1 MENILT
7 RGVSIPAPTN
17 YSHPWVNVLNRSFD
31 YGVRSMQT
39 DFYENILNNLFD
51 GVYYLDRE
59 RKIIFWNQAAAR
71 ITGYSKAEV
80 VGSKCSANILNH
92 IDEDGN
98 ELCENSCPVTASMAE
113 RKLHEADVYLHHKN
127 GHRVPVSVRV
137 TPVTD
142 DENEVVGAVE
152 IFSDSSQ
159 RIDTLTELELLRNEI
174 LIDGLTG
181 VGNRTVAEL
190 ILGAYL
196 QQLRFNDAPFGVLF
210 LDIDFFKLVN
220 DTFGRDVGDH
230 VLKMVSGTISSLMRP
245 SDMVARWGGEEFLII
260 VPNIGKKILAELGE
274 RVRSFVEQ
282 SWIIVH
288 GHKLA
293 VTVSIGGTMARTEDD
308 IDSIIKRVDAHM
320 YLSKEAGRNRISI
333 CN

>member
-1 MENILT
+1 MKTE
-7 RGVSIPAPTN
+7 
-17 YSHPWVNVLNRSFD
+17 
-31 YGVRSMQT
+31 
-39 DFYENILNNLFD
+39 FYENILENLFD

-59 RKIIFWNQAAAR
+59 RKIIFWNQAAER
-71 ITGYSKAEV
+71 ITGYSKADV
-80 VGSKCSANILNH
+80 VGSKCSANILRH

-98 ELCENSCPVTASMAE
+98 ELCEHGCPATATMAD
-113 RKLHEADVYLHHKN
+113 RKLHEGDVYLHHKN

-152 IFSDSSQ
+152 IFSDNSQ
-159 RIDTLTELELLRNEI
+159 RMDTLTELELLRKEV
-174 LIDGLTG
+174 LIDSLTG

-196 QQLRFNDAPFGVLF
+196 QQLDFNETPFGVLF
-210 LDIDFFKLVN
+210 LDIDFFKRVN
-220 DTFGRDVGDH
+220 DTFGHDVGDH

-245 SDMVARWGGEEFLII
+245 ADIVARWGGEEFLII
-260 VPNIGKKILAELGE
+260 VPNIENDILAKLGE
-274 RVRSFVEQ
+274 RVRAFIEH
-282 SWIIVH
+282 SWIIID

-293 VTVSIGGTMARTEDD
+293 VTVSIGGTMANAKDD
-308 IDSIIKRVDAHM
+308 IESIIKRADAHM
-320 YLSKEAGRNRISI
+320 YLSKEAGRNCISI

>member
-1 MENILT
+1 MK
-7 RGVSIPAPTN
+7 
-17 YSHPWVNVLNRSFD
+17 
-31 YGVRSMQT
+31 T
-39 DFYENILNNLFD
+39 DLYENILDNLFD

-59 RKIIFWNQAAAR
+59 RKIIFWNQAAER
-71 ITGYSKAEV
+71 ITGFSKGEV

-92 IDEDGN
+92 IDEDGS
-98 ELCENSCPVTASMAE
+98 ELCENGCPVTATMAD
-113 RKLHEADVYLHHKN
+113 RKLHEAHVYLHHKN

-142 DENEVVGAVE
+142 DQNEVVGAVE
-152 IFSDSSQ
+152 IFSDNSQ

-181 VGNRTVAEL
+181 VGNRSVAEL

-196 QQLRFNDAPFGVLF
+196 QQLRFNDTPFGVLF

-220 DTFGRDVGDH
+220 DTFGHDIGDQ

-260 VPNIGKKILAELGE
+260 VPNIGKDILAKLGE
-274 RVRSFVEQ
+274 RVRAFIER
-282 SWIIVH
+282 SWIIID
-288 GHKLA
+288 GHKLG
-293 VTVSIGGTMARTEDD
+293 VTVSIGGTMAYAEDD
-308 IDSIIKRVDAHM
+308 IESIIKRADTQTYH
-320 YLSKEAGRNRISI
+320 SKEAGRNRISI
-333 CN
+333 SN